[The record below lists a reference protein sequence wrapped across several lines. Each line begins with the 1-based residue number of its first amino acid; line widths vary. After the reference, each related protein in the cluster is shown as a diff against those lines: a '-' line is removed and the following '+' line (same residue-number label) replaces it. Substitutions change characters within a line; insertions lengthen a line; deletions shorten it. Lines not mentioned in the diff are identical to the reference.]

1 MLRGFLYRLSNILKL
16 IYFQGFPEIE
26 HLFVFYLDD
35 SFLFEI
41 FLLSKHLF
49 EYSFFSTQKALFTAY
64 QNCQV
69 ILCFAWF
76 SLVLVTYYSFE
87 FIERIDSFSVFRLL
101 SFLCLYF
108 FIFFQ
113 FLHLCIIRCL
123 ISLDTFRLTI
133 TE

>member
-69 ILCFAWF
+69 ILCFA
-76 SLVLVTYYSFE
+76 
-87 FIERIDSFSVFRLL
+87 
-101 SFLCLYF
+101 
-108 FIFFQ
+108 
-113 FLHLCIIRCL
+113 
-123 ISLDTFRLTI
+123 
-133 TE
+133 